1 MPYQPVLLTLRQLL
15 SRLLGFDSGFF
26 SFLFKHLKLMALC
39 CLGSCLFHKSCL
51 SMEISIGLYKAVL
64 YPCTALMLSV
74 LAKCPCFLTLRSILG
89 IFFIFVL
96 MSFKEFLI
104 DLSALFF
111 CLRNRICRRSIKHL
125 LCFAYS
131 LTFYGTALTSSISG
145 SRRTRPCFLKITG
158 IGFRIKSLGFC
169 SGYIRYF
176 LPCRIILFL
185 RHPHHLPCQQYV
197 PLPPVDECS

>member
-1 MPYQPVLLTLRQLL
+1 MLPVLT
-15 SRLLGFDSGFF
+15 
-26 SFLFKHLKLMALC
+26 
-39 CLGSCLFHKSCL
+39 
-51 SMEISIGLYKAVL
+51 E
-64 YPCTALMLSV
+64 
-74 LAKCPCFLTLRSILG
+74 CPCFFTLRSILG
-89 IFFIFVL
+89 IFIIFIL
-96 MSFKEFLI
+96 MFFKEFLI

-111 CLRNRICRRSIKHL
+111 CLGNRICRRSIKHL

-145 SRRTRPCFLKITG
+145 SRRTRPCFLKISG

-169 SGYIRYF
+169 PGYVRYC